1 MNLVNQKTE
10 GLVDNLRKGIN
21 QVLNG
26 MDKDI
31 KRLGNN
37 IEQTDL
43 EDKVKAAFPSALLA
57 SSITLI
63 VYGIIKF
70 IEGLL

>member
-1 MNLVNQKTE
+1 
-10 GLVDNLRKGIN
+10 
-21 QVLNG
+21 